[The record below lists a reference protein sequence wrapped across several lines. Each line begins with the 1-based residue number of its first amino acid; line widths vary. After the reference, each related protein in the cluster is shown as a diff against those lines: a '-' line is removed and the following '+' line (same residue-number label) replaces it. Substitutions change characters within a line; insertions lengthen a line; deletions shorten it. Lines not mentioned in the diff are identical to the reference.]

1 MGLPVGFLFP
11 EEDATPQRIQS
22 WRWKVAGSLMVLW
35 VVAGFNLAAMFTGLP
50 KVGQLVW
57 ADGISNKADKQEV
70 SALIVQNAQT
80 QATLVAIQESLNE
93 SLAQA
98 KASEIRAAALKRC
111 AAPANSA
118 ERESLTREIDR
129 LQTDYKKIKG
139 EVYDKPSCGEL

>member
-1 MGLPVGFLFP
+1 MGLSFGFLLP
-11 EEDATPQRIQS
+11 EEDATPQKIAS

-35 VVAGFNLAAMFTGLP
+35 AWAGFTLAAMLTGVP
-50 KVGQLVW
+50 KIGQLVW
-57 ADGISNKADKQEV
+57 ADGLNVKADKQEV

-129 LQTDYKKIKG
+129 LQADYKKIKG
-139 EVYDKPSCGEL
+139 EFYDKPSCTEL